1 MRFLLFFSIVASALP
16 SVVNAETMATVQSKE
31 LAYVLANFEV
41 LAEAK
46 HPESKGMFVRVLK
59 VQDLGECD
67 GSLDTCP
74 KSTLYIAVSSYD
86 EVPDQKVYQTPK
98 GYNWKFDSWEKLP
111 ETDSATDYVQLRLT
125 AQKPT
130 KKQSKSGWV
139 DEHYLLKLNYRD
151 GSWLKQ

>member
-1 MRFLLFFSIVASALP
+1 MLIIASTLSSMAK
-16 SVVNAETMATVQSKE
+16 AENMTTVQSKE

-41 LAEAK
+41 LAEAE

-67 GSLDTCP
+67 GSPSTCP
-74 KSTLYIAVSSYD
+74 KSILYIAVSSYD
-86 EVPDQKVYQTPK
+86 EAPDQKVYQTPK
-98 GYNWKFDSWEKLP
+98 GYNWKFDGWVKLP
-111 ETDSATDYVQLRLT
+111 ETDNPTDYVQLRLT
-125 AQKPT
+125 AQKPA
-130 KKQSKSGWV
+130 KNRSKTGWE